1 MTKEDRAAEAKESTS
16 DLVTETDKK
25 VEELII
31 STLRQQ
37 FPKHQYVIFHTI
49 DSLNRNHSSRKK
61 GLL

>member
-1 MTKEDRAAEAKESTS
+1 MTKEDRVAEAKESTS

-37 FPKHQYVIFHTI
+37 FPKHQYVISDKLFMITC
-49 DSLNRNHSSRKK
+49 SRKK
-61 GLL
+61 AYYEI